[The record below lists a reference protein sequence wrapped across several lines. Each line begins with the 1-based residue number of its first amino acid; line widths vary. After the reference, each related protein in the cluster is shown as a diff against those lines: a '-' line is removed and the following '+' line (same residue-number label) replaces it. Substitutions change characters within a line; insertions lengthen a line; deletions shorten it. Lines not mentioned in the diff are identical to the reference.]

1 MDYPLFLRYNKF
13 ADCYK
18 FGVPNLYYFLK
29 DCGFQRI
36 YKANG
41 NRFPNP
47 ESQNMCKAFE
57 LEKQQAQWK
66 RSKMTKNEYS
76 RFLEDFFKKLDFSTI
91 IDLETYEI
99 LKLITENLGI
109 FGKFDDLT

>member
-13 ADCYK
+13 ADNYK
-18 FGVPNLYYFLK
+18 IGVPNLYYFLK

-41 NRFPNP
+41 NRFPNL
-47 ESQNMCKAFE
+47 ESQNMCNSFKA
-57 LEKQQAQWK
+57 EKQQAQWQ

-76 RFLEDFFKKLDFSTI
+76 RFLKIFIKNWIS
-91 IDLETYEI
+91 I
-99 LKLITENLGI
+99 L
-109 FGKFDDLT
+109 